1 MSGLKVNPEL
11 AGKLTDA
18 AGSYLTARA
27 TKAVSSLGPSEKKSS
42 ADSEESKGLIGNT
55 AEKLGEGASPV
66 KAAVSGAG
74 AALKEKVKG
83 IFSKGSGGGKPK
95 FSNVIED
102 SLVGVPVSTAYNQ
115 WTQFQEFSKFTKAV
129 TSVDQSDEVESNWKV
144 HVGWFNR
151 SWTAKVL
158 EQVPDKKIK
167 WTSEGGKGS
176 TRGTV
181 TFHELGDELTQICL
195 NLEVH
200 HKGFIEQLGRPFK
213 TAPRRVHKDLKLFRR
228 FIVSEGEESGA
239 WRGTITDGE
248 VTDDGSEE
256 SESTEVDDQS
266 EGIDETDGEEADD
279 EIDETEDESAEEP
292 EQSKTT

>member
-1 MSGLKVNPEL
+1 MSGLKVNPDL
-11 AGKLTDA
+11 AEKLTEA

-27 TKAVSSLGPSEKKSS
+27 TKAVSGLGPSAKQSGE
-42 ADSEESKGLIGNT
+42 DGDESKGLIGSA

-74 AALKEKVKG
+74 TALKDKVKG
-83 IFSKGSGGGKPK
+83 IFGKGSGGGKPK

-102 SLVGVPVSTAYNQ
+102 LWVGAPLETVYNQ
-115 WTQFQEFSKFTKAV
+115 WTQFQEFSKFTKAI
-129 TSVDQSDEVESNWKV
+129 TSVDQTDEAKSNWKA

-151 SWTAKVL
+151 SWEATVL
-158 EQVPDKKIK
+158 DQVPDEKIK
-167 WTSEGGKGS
+167 WSSEGGKG
-176 TRGTV
+176 TTKGVV
-181 TFHELGDELTQICL
+181 TFHEMGENLTLVAL

-228 FIVSEGEESGA
+228 FIVSEGEETGA

-248 VTDDGSEE
+248 VTDDGSQEN
-256 SESTEVDDQS
+256 ESTEVADQS
-266 EGIDETDGEEADD
+266 EGTEEVDQAEKDQTEEGQDEEAD
-279 EIDETEDESAEEP
+279 ESA
-292 EQSKTT
+292 